1 MQEFTIKQ
9 TILDYRSKEAFKTL
23 RTNIEFSGED
33 TKVIFLTSTTPN
45 EGKSTVS
52 FELAQSFAQNGMKTL
67 LIDADLR
74 KSVMKSRG
82 KKGKVKYGLTHYLS
96 GKTTFENALCASD
109 VDNFYMIFAGP
120 VPPNPSELLGNDRF
134 KNMIE
139 ASRKMFDIVI
149 VDTPP
154 IGSVIDAA
162 VVSKFCDGGILVIG
176 CGDISY
182 RYARKSKEQLELAGC
197 KILGCV
203 LNKVNFSSNS
213 YYGKTYGF
221 DSTKNMEAQFSDILD
236 AINMKDFK
244 DAPYS
249 LAAINAYFH
258 LKNMEVARVVTALE
272 CIRYGYKPEA
282 ISQYINQK
290 RGVL

>member
-96 GKTTFENALCASD
+96 GKTTFENALCVSD

-213 YYGKTYGF
+213 YYGKYYG
-221 DSTKNMEAQFSDILD
+221 K
-236 AINMKDFK
+236 
-244 DAPYS
+244 
-249 LAAINAYFH
+249 
-258 LKNMEVARVVTALE
+258 
-272 CIRYGYKPEA
+272 YGEHANK
-282 ISQYINQK
+282 
-290 RGVL
+290 